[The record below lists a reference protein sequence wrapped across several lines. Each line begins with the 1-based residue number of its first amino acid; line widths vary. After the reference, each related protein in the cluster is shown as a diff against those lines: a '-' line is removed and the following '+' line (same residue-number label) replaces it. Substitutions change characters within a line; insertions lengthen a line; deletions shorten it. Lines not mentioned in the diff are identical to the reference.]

1 MLLRHKH
8 FLRIIINYFEKM
20 KYQKKGD
27 PDVPES
33 ESDDPDQN
41 PQESR
46 PLDKKTFGAV
56 LHLMKL

>member
-1 MLLRHKH
+1 
-8 FLRIIINYFEKM
+8 M
-20 KYQKKGD
+20 KYQNRGD

-41 PQESR
+41 PQESG
-46 PLDKKTFGAV
+46 PLDKKTFGVV

>member
-1 MLLRHKH
+1 
-8 FLRIIINYFEKM
+8 M
-20 KYQKKGD
+20 KYQNRGD

-41 PQESR
+41 LQESR
-46 PLDKKTFGAV
+46 PLDKKTFGVV

>member
-1 MLLRHKH
+1 
-8 FLRIIINYFEKM
+8 M
-20 KYQKKGD
+20 KYQRRGD
-27 PDVPES
+27 PDVPESES

-56 LHLMKL
+56 